1 MPIFLQHFLYS
12 NIFALSRNDRSVDRL
27 VGVLNRLL
35 EDEVVEVR
43 ESASITLSSL
53 LIWNVVQG
61 SRLTQLVE
69 QFKSKSAGVVANG
82 GEVLGKHSAVLG
94 LCAFL
99 YACPDDLPAHL
110 PDILLFLTTH
120 MSAPQ
125 PIPVSNCLLQTFC
138 SPMSALTNALFMFQ
152 KSITKAFNTFKR
164 FHLPNWVVYKRQFT
178 SDQLN
183 ELNNIFISPSY
194 YA

>member
-1 MPIFLQHFLYS
+1 M
-12 NIFALSRNDRSVDRL
+12 
-27 VGVLNRLL
+27 GVLNRLL

-69 QFKSKSAGVVANG
+69 QFKSKSAGVAANG
-82 GEVLGKHSAVLG
+82 GEGLGKHSAVLG

-138 SPMSALTNALFMFQ
+138 SLMKCSNKCSVYVSEIHHQSFQLFQALSLA
-152 KSITKAFNTFKR
+152 
-164 FHLPNWVVYKRQFT
+164 
-178 SDQLN
+178 
-183 ELNNIFISPSY
+183 ELGGVQATVHQRP
-194 YA
+194 AK